1 MPLVAPLEESE
12 LDPELR
18 ERAQH
23 FKGALGVI
31 PASVRTMAHRPQLA
45 DAFIELSKAVMVCD
59 GKLTP
64 ELKRL
69 IGYMTSYASGCLYC
83 QAHTILGSERFG
95 STEER
100 LNDVLNYESSPHF
113 TDAEK
118 AALAYAYAAA
128 SVPNAVTPEIEEHLK
143 AHWSDLDIVEMTGV
157 VGFFGFLNRWNDSM
171 GSALEDL
178 PVAAGEKYLA
188 ANGWQVGKHR

>member
-1 MPLVAPLEESE
+1 MPIVAALEEYE
-12 LDPELR
+12 LDSDLR

-23 FKGALGVI
+23 FKGSLGVI
-31 PASVRTMAHRPQLA
+31 PASVRTMARRPQLA
-45 DAFIELSKAVMVCD
+45 NAFIELSKAVMVCE

-64 ELKRL
+64 EFKRL
-69 IGYMTSYASGCLYC
+69 IGYMTSYVSGCLYC
-83 QAHTILGSERFG
+83 QAHTILASERFG

-100 LNDVLNYESSPHF
+100 LNDVWNFADSPHF
-113 TDAEK
+113 TEAEK
-118 AALAYAYAAA
+118 AALAYAEAAA

-157 VGFFGFLNRWNDSM
+157 VAFFGFLNRWNDSM

-178 PVAAGEKYLA
+178 PIAAGERYLA